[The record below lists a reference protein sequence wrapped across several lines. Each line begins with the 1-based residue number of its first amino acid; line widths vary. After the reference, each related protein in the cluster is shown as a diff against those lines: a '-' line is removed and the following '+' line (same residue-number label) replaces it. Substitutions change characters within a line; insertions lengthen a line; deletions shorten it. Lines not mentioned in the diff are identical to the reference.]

1 MTPNYMKY
9 QSFCYN
15 VPQVILGLFRL
26 GMCAAVSLHHHGGA
40 GWGGGLTWLS
50 VMMQKDVR
58 TNLVLFRLP
67 SSGRVLAVVLFFESQ
82 VLTPSTRSS
91 TSESV
96 SVSSPL

>member
-26 GMCAAVSLHHHGGA
+26 GMCAAVSLHHH
-40 GWGGGLTWLS
+40 GGLTWLS